1 VAEAA
6 GQGGGALPEGCVD
19 VTIRAGLLGDAG
31 WPENVRFVRGGLLR
45 AENAV
50 LVVWKGYRGYPDGT
64 IPAFLEDTRTW
75 VVVTALDPGTGAVLS
90 HQLVDVFPPEVLTTE
105 SDVWSVALNPDGAFA
120 VAGSWGSSQEVG
132 PLELTLGRLGTEGVV
147 QVDYCEDEECDAT
160 HVPTEVGWDGEAFA
174 VHTHAADAGLEV
186 ARIAPD
192 GTLLL
197 PLTRYG
203 AIGSAGYGIFG
214 HRTLTNAESGNT
226 IVFDADG
233 SLRVSG
239 HARDASSLPWVGEE
253 GLIQVLPDLDSTN
266 FPALGLEDGGG
277 AWLVFSDMYGA
288 NLYSQAAYLAPDG
301 NVAAPLRIDPPAD
314 DPGRGEAH
322 AVVAHGADSALIYSR
337 TGYRLYEYE
346 ITEGTLSEPR
356 IVVSW
361 SDEMLDLREMIAV
374 EYGEERWLAFSQ
386 ARELNVR
393 VLKAVPGCVYP
404 PP

>member
-1 VAEAA
+1 
-6 GQGGGALPEGCVD
+6 VD
-19 VTIRAGLLGDAG
+19 VTIDAGVLSDAG
-31 WPENVRFVRGGLLR
+31 WVDNARLLRGGLSR
-45 AENAV
+45 TAGEV
-50 LVVWKGYRGYPDGT
+50 RVVWWLNRGYPEGEIPTIGT
-64 IPAFLEDTRTW
+64 PTRTW
-75 VVVTALDPGTGAVLS
+75 VVVTTLDPGTGAVLS
-90 HQLVDVFPPEVLTTE
+90 HQFVDVFPAGVLATDSTL
-105 SDVWSVALNPDGAFA
+105 WSVALNPDGAFA
-120 VAGSWGSSQEVG
+120 VAGLWVSSGEVG
-132 PLELTLGRLGTEGVV
+132 PLALTLGRVGTEGVV

-160 HVPTEVGWDGEAFA
+160 HMPTEVGWDGEAFA
-174 VHTHAADAGLEV
+174 VHTHGADAGLEV

-203 AIGSAGYGIFG
+203 AIGSAGYGIDG

-226 IVFDADG
+226 IMFDAGG

-239 HARDASSLPWVGEE
+239 HARDGSSLPWVGEA
-253 GLIQVLPDLDSTN
+253 GLSQILPDLDSTN
-266 FPALGLEDGGG
+266 FPALGLEDSGG

-288 NLYSQAAYLAPDG
+288 NYYSQAAYLAPDG
-301 NVAAPLRIDPPAD
+301 SAAEPLRIDAPAD

-322 AVVAHGADSALIYSR
+322 AVVARGADSALIYSR

-346 ITEGTLSEPR
+346 ITDGTLSEPR
-356 IVVSW
+356 IVVGW

-386 ARELNVR
+386 ANELNVR